1 MGQSIGWSRTGCKST
16 PNACAPLPQTTER
29 IEIMER
35 PGRRAEAS
43 QLSPSSLTVIL
54 SQRFPGIAGGIEV
67 ISDSPGIL
75 DILGTRKRNTRDT
88 HQDILIRSNIGAGD
102 DRPVPAIPVFD
113 QCLEAEIPI

>member
-1 MGQSIGWSRTGCKST
+1 MVQIARDAQVDQIQSDLPEHLDDFRSGDSEEMKGATLMGQSIGWSRTGCKST

-67 ISDSPGIL
+67 ISD
-75 DILGTRKRNTRDT
+75 DT
-88 HQDILIRSNIGAGD
+88 VYHGD
-102 DRPVPAIPVFD
+102 G
-113 QCLEAEIPI
+113 C